1 MVTFRYIFYQ
11 TLESVRFVFL
21 KQYKSCKF
29 PMRSIT
35 SWFVLFFKQYKSCS
49 FPKRFWLDMPGIWLD
64 ITWYDRNLT
73 WHDRKLG
80 NINRTRET
88 DSSNQFRDPWI
99 GLFIYMILK
108 TMGGMVRLF
117 LVMLFIFFF
126 FYFILK
132 CLKILSYF

>member
-1 MVTFRYIFYQ
+1 MNCNI
-11 TLESVRFVFL
+11 SVYFL
-21 KQYKSCKF
+21 PNIRIRPVCFFKTIQVMQISNE
-29 PMRSIT
+29 IT

-108 TMGGMVRLF
+108 TMGSMVRLF
-117 LVMLFIFFF
+117 LVMLFFFFF